1 MPTEK
6 RSVRVRDMRRSF
18 FILLLAVAVAGLVW
32 ALSRRPWFRRDAEQ
46 VRDVAVEVRELGRS
60 LVEHGWLV
68 SLDSVPV
75 IIGAMG
81 EITEIVGSG
90 EVVKEGD
97 VVIRID
103 DANARERLENVEF
116 ETQSLEQNLAASKT
130 NYGYTELT
138 ETNRNQ
144 ARRNDLAYATL
155 QYGEARR
162 GLKPEDRRLL
172 EIELAIAELDA
183 EDAEE
188 ELARQ
193 QRLLDKEFVSELMVE
208 RYERHAVTAR
218 AAVEEIRARIR
229 LEEKG
234 LPAERLLELE
244 KEVERLQGVVER
256 GERAKERALEA
267 VLGYRRVTE
276 AHLDRGR
283 HSKARTQEEIDG
295 AAVLAP
301 ASGIMAVRL
310 HYGGMGRSYTEY
322 KPGEMRYKNEVLA
335 DIVNPG
341 RMKVE
346 LMVHEADA
354 GQIGEGM
361 PARIR
366 LPAFPGRTFAG
377 RVKEIGEV
385 GRDRA
390 DVAPSGYESGRSG
403 VTMFNA
409 TVSIEGE
416 GAEFHPGMSATVE
429 IEVEAPSP
437 QLVVPRA
444 ALVASEDGPTVL
456 LKAGG
461 QYRATPVQ
469 GRPLGDDFFVVE
481 KGLREK
487 DTVGIPV
494 REEEG

>member
-1 MPTEK
+1 
-6 RSVRVRDMRRSF
+6 MRRSF
-18 FILLLAVAVAGLVW
+18 SIVLLVVAVGGLGLMRLD
-32 ALSRRPWFRRDAEQ
+32 AFRRGSES

-60 LVEHGWLV
+60 VVEHGWLV

-75 IIGAMG
+75 IIGANG
-81 EITEIVGSG
+81 EITEIVASG

-103 DANARERLENVEF
+103 DANARERLENAEF
-116 ETQSLEQNLAASKT
+116 EIQNQEQDVKASKA
-130 NYGYTELT
+130 NHGYTELA
-138 ETNRNQ
+138 ETNRIQ
-144 ARRNDLAYATL
+144 ALRNSLAYATL
-155 QYGEARR
+155 DYEEALR

-172 EIELAIAELDA
+172 DIELAIAELDA

-188 ELARQ
+188 DLLRQ
-193 QRLLDKEFVSELMVE
+193 QRLLAKDFVSELMVE

-218 AAVEEIRARIR
+218 AAVEEVKARIR

-234 LPAERLLELE
+234 VAAERLLELE
-244 KEVERLQGVVER
+244 KEMERLKGLVER
-256 GERAKERALEA
+256 GERGKERALEA
-267 VLGYRRVTE
+267 VLGWRRVTE
-276 AHLDRGR
+276 AYLDRTR
-283 HSKARTQEEIDG
+283 HHRSRVREEMEG
-295 AAVLAP
+295 AAVPAP
-301 ASGIMAVRL
+301 ASGIMSVRL
-310 HYGGMGRSYTEY
+310 HYGGHGRPYTEY
-322 KPGEMRYKNEVLA
+322 SPGEMRYKNEVLA

-354 GQIGEGM
+354 GRVAEGM

-366 LPAFPGRTFAG
+366 LPAFPGREFTG
-377 RVKEIGEV
+377 RVKEIGQV

-409 TVSIEGE
+409 TVSFDGE
-416 GAEFHPGMSATVE
+416 DAELHPGMSAIVE
-429 IEVEAPSP
+429 IETEAPSP
-437 QLVVPRA
+437 QLVIPRA
-444 ALVASEDGPTVL
+444 AVVVSGDGPTVL

-461 QYRATPVQ
+461 QYRETPVK

-481 KGLREK
+481 EGLRGS
-487 DTVGIPV
+487 DTVGIRA